1 MFSLS
6 LGPRK
11 QFFCH
16 FSSIFLAQ
24 SVGNF
29 ASNIVK
35 SISEKNSNKI
45 CKLFLGNIFKRLS
58 WILDFEGAE
67 RRLGPYMYIRVKIL
81 IAGPKQSEDIWFG
94 KSKKD

>member
-1 MFSLS
+1 LETLQAISLKASPKKIQKKFANFFWATFS
-6 LGPRK
+6 K
-11 QFFCH
+11 DY
-16 FSSIFLAQ
+16 I
-24 SVGNF
+24 
-29 ASNIVK
+29 
-35 SISEKNSNKI
+35 
-45 CKLFLGNIFKRLS
+45 S